1 MYKKILGY
9 AVIVTVL
16 FLMLLFVGCSPKV
29 VTVEKVHTEYVSRTD
44 TVLKSDTVLR
54 EKNTIVREARPEDSL
69 LLLQYGIRL
78 RENERM
84 LLFLQSELEREKGA
98 SWEVVHDTT
107 LVRDTIPSV
116 VQVERD
122 LTWWERKKM
131 EFGGTAMLIVLL
143 VVIGVAVKWKLP

>member
-29 VTVEKVHTEYVSRTD
+29 VTVEKVHTKYVSRTD

-54 EKNTIVREARPEDSL
+54 EKNTIVREVREGDSL
-69 LLLQYGIRL
+69 LLARYGIRL

-84 LLFLQSELEREKGA
+84 LLLLQSELERANGA
-98 SWEVVHDTT
+98 LREVVHDTT
-107 LVRDTIPSV
+107 LVRDTIP